1 MKISSPIPRQMSRG
15 TSKKHRQRYVLGV
28 LLASLTTLLAC
39 QPEKP
44 KMVGGLTGVVFNYDQ
59 TSYAFVRVN
68 GKEVGGGLDAAKLG
82 GYTGGGG
89 GMCCNAIPV
98 GAREV
103 EVTLDPAKGNAITFS
118 APVEK
123 WWPDAANYIV
133 VHILPEKTAVVQ
145 IRNNLPHARADLL
158 EKRQEEL
165 GLPKHVSS
173 KGYWLDGP
181 EIRTDGKE

>member
-1 MKISSPIPRQMSRG
+1 MKISSPIPRQMSLG

-98 GAREV
+98 GASQV
-103 EVTLDPAKGNAITFS
+103 EVTLDPAKGNAVTFL

-123 WWPDAANYIV
+123 WRPEFANYLV
-133 VHILPEKTAVVQ
+133 VHILPERTASVEMT
-145 IRNNLPHARADLL
+145 RNLPHARADLL
-158 EKRQEEL
+158 EKRLDEL
-165 GLPKHVSS
+165 GLPKDVSS
-173 KGYWLDGP
+173 KGYWVVGP
-181 EIRTDGKE
+181 EIYSD